1 MRLWVQDTLGVCS
14 NLPIGFFLA
23 IRFTAC
29 ALVLFHFSFNEILIY
44 QKKNLPIGKK
54 LRWDFFCALCGV
66 YAENKTIPLSVVLTP
81 FKFALVLVLKID
93 V

>member
-1 MRLWVQDTLGVCS
+1 VRLWVQDTLGVCS
-14 NLPIGFFLA
+14 
-23 IRFTAC
+23 
-29 ALVLFHFSFNEILIY
+29 
-44 QKKNLPIGKK
+44 NLPIGKK